1 MSVGWTEIL
10 LILLVAVLIFGSK
23 RIPEIARAL
32 GRASYEF
39 KKAKDEVEKETKDL
53 VDAAEQKARVED
65 EAKKEQT

>member
-10 LILLVAVLIFGSK
+10 LILFVIVLIFGSK

>member
-1 MSVGWTEIL
+1 MSVGWSEIL
-10 LILLVAVLIFGSK
+10 LILFVIVLIFGTR

-65 EAKKEQT
+65 EVKKEQT